1 MIRHI
6 CGHSSAH
13 MNPHF
18 SEKSA
23 SDAKH
28 YRQQSITILRM
39 KAGRKKAKKW
49 RKKQRR
55 AGSLKAVR
63 DKNLLV

>member
-1 MIRHI
+1 
-6 CGHSSAH
+6 

-18 SEKSA
+18 FEKSA
-23 SDAKH
+23 LDAKH
-28 YRQQSITILRM
+28 YRQQSITILQM
-39 KAGRKKAKKW
+39 KAGRKKSKKW